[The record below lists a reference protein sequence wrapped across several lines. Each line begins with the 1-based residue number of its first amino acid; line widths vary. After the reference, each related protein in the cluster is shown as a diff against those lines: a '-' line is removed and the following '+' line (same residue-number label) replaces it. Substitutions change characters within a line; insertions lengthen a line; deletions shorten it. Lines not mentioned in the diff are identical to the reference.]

1 MADPAYIVDGVLT
14 DGEAWVGIATT
25 TLGVDTAT
33 VTFTS
38 PDDGSSTDWSQFMDL
53 VVVIYGRTDS
63 VATSDVIQLAV
74 NNDTTNGN
82 YSMQRFYGYAGAAAA
97 NSSAASSYKFAEMEC
112 PAANSPAN
120 VFAAGVIHC
129 FDVNSGKYKSN
140 VLTCAS
146 DGWSALGTTDDGWVH
161 LQANTWKSQA
171 PITEFDF
178 TSSFGTNIVAG
189 SMFSLFGVLPR
200 MVTA

>member
-1 MADPAYIVDGVLT
+1 MADPAYISGGTLL
-14 DGEAWVGIATT
+14 DGEAWVGLGTT
-25 TLGVDTAT
+25 TLGSDTAT

-38 PDDGSSTDWSQFMDL
+38 TDDGQVGDFSQYMDL
-53 VVVIYGRTDS
+53 VLICYGRTDRVS
-63 VATSDVIQLAV
+63 VSDAIQLAV

-82 YSMQRFYGYAGAAAA
+82 YSMQRFYGYAGSASA
-97 NSSAASSYKFAEMEC
+97 NSTTSHGYKFGEMSC
-112 PAANSPAN
+112 PAASSPAN
-120 VFAAGVIHC
+120 VFSACIIHC

-140 VLTCAS
+140 VLTSAS
-146 DGWSALGTTDDGWVH
+146 EGWNTGSATSSGWVH

-178 TSSFGTNIVAG
+178 TSAHGTNIASG

-200 MVTA
+200 MVA